1 MGTKHRLTDIP
12 ARCPLPAASFRIVA
26 GLFWEILYVM
36 VIAVLVGLYHEF
48 LVVSS
53 GGLGGWTTACLLL
66 LLLMA

>member
-1 MGTKHRLTDIP
+1 MPVPP
-12 ARCPLPAASFRIVA
+12 ARSFRIVA

-53 GGLGGWTTACLLL
+53 AGLGGLTTACLPAAGMVHLGSCSS
-66 LLLMA
+66 